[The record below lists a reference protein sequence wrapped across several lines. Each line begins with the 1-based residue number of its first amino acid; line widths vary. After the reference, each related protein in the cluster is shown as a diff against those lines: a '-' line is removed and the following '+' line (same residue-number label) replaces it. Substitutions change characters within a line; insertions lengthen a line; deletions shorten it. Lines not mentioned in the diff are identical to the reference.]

1 MHIGDSAFL
10 HKVVDEEQCNNTR
23 KNRHREIDKAKAVLF
38 VAIPVEHE
46 IKEFPLRDYPGILRR
61 AFLYTPS

>member
-46 IKEFPLRDYPGILRR
+46 IKEYLRQDYHGILRSR
-61 AFLYTPS
+61 FLYTPS